1 MTSRYLNL
9 GCGERF
15 HPEWVNLDLRPASP
29 GVQHGDLRKD
39 LPFPDAS
46 LDVVYH
52 SHVLEHFSQP
62 DGLRFLGRCRKVL
75 RPGGLLRVV
84 VPDLERIVEL
94 YRQALSDALNGQ
106 PDAHFAYDWAMIE
119 MYDQTVRE
127 FSGGEMVRFVRELS
141 PSQHSL
147 IRSRLGGELDRMV
160 PSNPQSSAAPGSR
173 TLSAFGNS
181 IWRRG
186 LRLLLG
192 AEGLAAYDLGRF
204 RNAGEVHKWMYDR
217 YSLARALESAGFRDI
232 RQCGPGESR
241 IANWPAF
248 NLDTEPD
255 GSTYKPDSLFMEA
268 VRP

>member
-9 GCGERF
+9 GCGPRF
-15 HPEWVNLDLRPASP
+15 HPDWVNLDLSPASP
-29 GVQHGDLRKD
+29 AVQHWDLRKD
-39 LPFPDAS
+39 LPLPDAS
-46 LDVVYH
+46 FDVVYH

-62 DGLRFLGRCRKVL
+62 DGLRFLERCRNVL
-75 RPGGLLRVV
+75 RPGGLLRAV

-94 YRQALSDALNGQ
+94 YRQALSDALKGQ
-106 PDAHFAYDWAMIE
+106 PDARFAYDWAMIE

-141 PSQHSL
+141 PAQHSL
-147 IRSRLGGELDRMV
+147 VRSRLGGELDRML
-160 PSNPQSSAAPGSR
+160 PFTGQTSSTPASR
-173 TLSAFGNS
+173 SISAHGNS

-192 AEGLAAYDLGRF
+192 AEGLAAYDVGKF
-204 RNAGEVHKWMYDR
+204 RNTGEVHKWMYDR
-217 YSLARALESAGFRDI
+217 YSLARALESAGFLEI
-232 RQCGPGESR
+232 RQCAPGESR
-241 IANWPAF
+241 IANWSAF

>member
-29 GVQHGDLRKD
+29 GVQHWDLRKD

-160 PSNPQSSAAPGSR
+160 PSNPQS
-173 TLSAFGNS
+173 
-181 IWRRG
+181 
-186 LRLLLG
+186 
-192 AEGLAAYDLGRF
+192 
-204 RNAGEVHKWMYDR
+204 
-217 YSLARALESAGFRDI
+217 
-232 RQCGPGESR
+232 
-241 IANWPAF
+241 
-248 NLDTEPD
+248 
-255 GSTYKPDSLFMEA
+255 
-268 VRP
+268 